1 MTFRHSIIPSGYN
14 AGVLERE
21 IHVLKEKAV
30 RMSLVTTIC
39 SVSYWRFISGFGP
52 IGSNLGRR
60 KQIGQYMQIVQSRI
74 NTGYV
79 ASC

>member
-1 MTFRHSIIPSGYN
+1 MTFRPRIIPYGYN

-21 IHVLKEKAV
+21 IHVLMEKAV
-30 RMSLVTTIC
+30 RISFVTTIC

-60 KQIGQYMQIVQSRI
+60 KQIGQYMQIAQCSK
-74 NTGYV
+74 NTGDF